1 MHWWLQSRKLKRC
14 SIVMHDALYKEI
26 ILEHHKDPRNHGILS
41 NATQTIQKHNPL
53 CGDNVT
59 VQIKVNPTTQIVEDI
74 MFSGSGCSISVA
86 SASILTEEI
95 KGQTVEHGLQL
106 IEQFRGVMQGNE
118 KPEVLR
124 GDVEA
129 LTGVRQFPVRIKCAL
144 LAWTALKELLE
155 NPPEG
160 KSA

>member
-1 MHWWLQSRKLKRC
+1 MG
-14 SIVMHDALYKEI
+14 HDALYKEI
-26 ILEHHKDPRNHGILS
+26 ILEHHKDPRNHGLLES
-41 NATQTIQKHNPL
+41 ATASITKHNPL

-59 VQIKVNPTTQIVEDI
+59 VQIKLSPDNKTVDDI

-86 SASILTEEI
+86 SASILTDDV
-95 KGQTVEHGLQL
+95 KGQSVEKTLKL

-118 KPEVLR
+118 KPEVLE

-144 LAWTALKELLE
+144 LAWTALKELIE
-155 NPPEG
+155 NQNKE